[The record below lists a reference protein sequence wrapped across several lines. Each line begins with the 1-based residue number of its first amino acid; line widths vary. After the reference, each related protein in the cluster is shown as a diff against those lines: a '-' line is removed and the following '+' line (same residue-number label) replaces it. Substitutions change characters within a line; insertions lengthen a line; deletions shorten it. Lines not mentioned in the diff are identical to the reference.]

1 MGRLGWFA
9 GFLFLCLALAV
20 ALGLDNLADHS
31 RYAARVRGGQ
41 QLVRVLGLTDLSL
54 WTEARYTRHLS
65 QADNFAA
72 FQEHPA
78 ALDHFPA
85 GSLVSPPRQTAT
97 TRLTLIK
104 KPGSP

>member
-1 MGRLGWFA
+1 MLRLRWLA
-9 GFLFLCLALAV
+9 GFIFLCAALTLT
-20 ALGLDNLADHS
+20 LGLDALAERS
-31 RYAARVRGGQ
+31 RHEAKTRGGQ

-72 FQEHPA
+72 FQDHPA

-85 GSLVSPPRQTAT
+85 GSLVSPPKQTAT

-104 KPGSP
+104 KSGPP